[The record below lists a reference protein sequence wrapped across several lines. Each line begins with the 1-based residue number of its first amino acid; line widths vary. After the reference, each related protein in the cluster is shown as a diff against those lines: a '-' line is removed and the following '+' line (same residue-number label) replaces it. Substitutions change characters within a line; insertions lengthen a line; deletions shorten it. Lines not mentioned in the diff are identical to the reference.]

1 MAARNEYVV
10 FILTHGRADNVVTL
24 DTLRRCGYTGR
35 VVLVIDD
42 EDKQGPQYIANF
54 GRENVEIFSKEQI
67 AQTFDEGARG
77 DRRTI
82 VYARNACFDIAER
95 LGYKYFIELDDDYT
109 NFSYRFK
116 SDYTFT
122 NTISIKNL
130 DNIFAAMLEYYKSIP
145 ALSIAMMQGGDFLGG
160 SEGGYSKS
168 VRTYRKAMN
177 SFICSTERRFN
188 FVGRINED
196 VNTYTTLGSMGHLF
210 LSTNQCH
217 LLQKTT
223 QSNKGG
229 MTDVYCDSGT
239 YLKTF
244 FTVMYCPSS
253 VKVSD
258 IRSKHARIHHRI
270 EWDDTA
276 PKILREQYKKR

>member
-1 MAARNEYVV
+1 MASDYVV
-10 FILTHGRADNVVTL
+10 FILSHGRADNVITY

-35 VVLVIDD
+35 VVIVIDD
-42 EDKQGPQYIANF
+42 EDDQAEQYIERF
-54 GRENVEIFSKEQI
+54 GKDNVQIFSKAEI
-67 AQTFDEGARG
+67 AQTFDEGAKG

-82 VYARNACFDIAER
+82 VYARNACFDIAIR
-95 LGYKYFIELDDDYT
+95 LGYTYFIELDDDYT

-116 SDYTFT
+116 DDFSFT
-122 NTISIKNL
+122 NTISIKKL
-130 DNIFAAMLEYYKSIP
+130 DNIFAAMLEYYQSIP

-160 SEGGYSKS
+160 EQGNYSKS

-196 VNTYTTLGSMGHLF
+196 VNTYTTLGSMGYLF

-258 IRSKHARIHHRI
+258 MRSKNTRIHHRI
-270 EWDDTA
+270 NWNNTA
-276 PKILREQYKKR
+276 PKIIRELYKKH